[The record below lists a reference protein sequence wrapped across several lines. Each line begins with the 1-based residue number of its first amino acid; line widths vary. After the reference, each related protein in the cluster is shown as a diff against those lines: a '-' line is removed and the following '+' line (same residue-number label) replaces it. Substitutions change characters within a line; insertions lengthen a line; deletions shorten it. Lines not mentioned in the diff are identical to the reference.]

1 MRLCVIPARGG
12 SKRIPRKNIRE
23 FCGKPIIAW
32 SIEIATQS
40 GCFDKIIVS
49 TEDTEMASIGQQ
61 YGADIPFKRPAEL
74 SDDYTVTTEVISH
87 AVNWYID
94 HGINLTAVCCIYP
107 TAVLM
112 QAEDLREGLKTL
124 LSNNLDYVFPVTNF
138 AFPIQ
143 RALKIN
149 GEGRTEMFIPEHLNT
164 RSQDLEEAWHDA
176 GQFYWGNSKAWLN
189 KKPIFSS
196 NSMPI
201 CIPSYRVQDI
211 DTPDDWERAQLLF
224 EILKSKKKI

>member
-61 YGADIPFKRPAEL
+61 YGADIPFKRPEL

-94 HGINLTAVCCIYP
+94 HGIT
-107 TAVLM
+107 
-112 QAEDLREGLKTL
+112 
-124 LSNNLDYVFPVTNF
+124 
-138 AFPIQ
+138 
-143 RALKIN
+143 
-149 GEGRTEMFIPEHLNT
+149 
-164 RSQDLEEAWHDA
+164 
-176 GQFYWGNSKAWLN
+176 
-189 KKPIFSS
+189 
-196 NSMPI
+196 
-201 CIPSYRVQDI
+201 
-211 DTPDDWERAQLLF
+211 
-224 EILKSKKKI
+224 